1 MKKCGSHIQL
11 HILMAFIVFSL
22 PCFLSAQRNIY
33 KTKTGTIDFI
43 SKAPLETIKAS
54 SVHLEGVIDATALS
68 FAFAVTIKSFQ
79 GFNNSLQQQHFY
91 ENYME
96 TDKFPKATFTGKLI
110 EQVDLVQPGTYQVR
124 AKGKLDLH
132 GNIKERII
140 RVDIISTG
148 TELKIKSRFVVPLVD
163 HMIEVPKIVNQKIA
177 EEIDVTVQATLL
189 LEGKS

>member
-1 MKKCGSHIQL
+1 MKKCSSHIRL
-11 HILMAFIVFSL
+11 HLLMAFIVFSL
-22 PCFLSAQRNIY
+22 PSLLPAQRNIY
-33 KTKTGTIDFI
+33 KTKTGTIDFV
-43 SKAPLETIKAS
+43 SNAPLETIKAS
-54 SVHLEGVIDATALS
+54 SVHLEGVIDATAHS

-110 EQVDLVQPGTYQVR
+110 EQVDLTQPGTYQVR
-124 AKGKLDLH
+124 AKGKLDIH
-132 GNIKERII
+132 GNIKERIL

-177 EEIDVTVQATLL
+177 EEINVTVQATLL